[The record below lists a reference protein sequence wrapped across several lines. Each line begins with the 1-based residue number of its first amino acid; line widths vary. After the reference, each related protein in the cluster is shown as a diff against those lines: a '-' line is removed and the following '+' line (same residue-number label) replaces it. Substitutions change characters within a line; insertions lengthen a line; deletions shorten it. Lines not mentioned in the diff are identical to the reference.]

1 MIQELDET
9 KLEAFTNQVLGDLA
23 ASYGGV
29 MISIG
34 DRLGLFEALAGAGPL
49 TSAELAGR
57 TGTAERY
64 VREWLS
70 SQVAAGYV
78 ERDGD
83 AYALPPEHAAAL
95 AGLIP
100 AFNVPASMW
109 LDEEQTIE
117 AFRTGSGVPWGD
129 HHARLHDG
137 VAAFYRNAYGAA
149 LVPQWLPALD
159 GVVEQLERG
168 ARVADVGCGH
178 GHSTLLMAEA
188 FPNSRFY
195 GYDSHPESI
204 AAARGH
210 ANDRTTFETQTATG
224 YEEQGFDL
232 ICFFD
237 ALHDMGD
244 PVAAAR
250 HARTKLAPGGTVLL
264 VEPNAAETVGPV
276 ARLYYSASTVLCCAH
291 ALSEGQAD
299 ALGAQAGEA
308 RLERVF
314 REAGFGHW
322 RKAAETPFNLII
334 EARV

>member
-23 ASYGGV
+23 ASYGSV
-29 MISIG
+29 MVSIG
-34 DRLGLFEALAGAGPL
+34 DRLGLFGALAEAGPL
-49 TSAELAGR
+49 TSTELAGR

-64 VREWLS
+64 VREWLN
-70 SQVAAGYV
+70 SQVAGGYI

-83 AYALPPEHAAAL
+83 AYGLPPEHAAAL
-95 AGLIP
+95 AALVP

-109 LDEEQTIE
+109 LDEEDTIA
-117 AFRTGSGVPWGD
+117 AFRTGAGVPWGD
-129 HHARLHDG
+129 RHARLHEG
-137 VAAFYRNAYGAA
+137 VAAFFGNAYAAA

-159 GVVEQLERG
+159 GVMEKLRRG
-168 ARVADVGCGH
+168 AKVADVGCGH
-178 GHSTLLMAEA
+178 GHSTRLMAEA
-188 FPNSRFY
+188 FPNSSFF
-195 GYDSHPESI
+195 GYDSHPASI
-204 AAARGH
+204 AAAREHG
-210 ANDRTTFETQTATG
+210 NGRTTFATQTATS
-224 YEEQGFDL
+224 YEEGGFDL

-264 VEPNAAETVGPV
+264 VEPNAAESTGTV

-291 ALSEGQAD
+291 ALSEGQSD

-314 REAGFGHW
+314 REAGFGRW
-322 RKAAETPFNLII
+322 RKAAETPFNLIL

>member
-9 KLEAFTNQVLGDLA
+9 KIEAFTNQVLGDLA
-23 ASYGGV
+23 ASYGSV
-29 MISIG
+29 MTSIG
-34 DRLGLFEALAGAGPL
+34 DRLGLFDALTAAGPL
-49 TSAELAGR
+49 TSGELAER

-95 AGLIP
+95 AALVP

-109 LDEEQTIE
+109 LDEERTIE
-117 AFRTGSGVPWGD
+117 AFRTGAGVPWGD
-129 HHARLHDG
+129 RHARLHEG
-137 VAAFYRNAYGAA
+137 VAAFYGNAYAAA

-159 GVVEQLERG
+159 GVVEKLERG
-168 ARVADVGCGH
+168 AKVADVGCGH
-178 GHSTLLMAEA
+178 GHSTTLMADA
-188 FPNSRFY
+188 FPNSVFY
-195 GYDSHPESI
+195 GYDSHPASI
-204 AAARGH
+204 AAAGEH
-210 ANDRTTFETQTATG
+210 DRVTFEPRTATG
-224 YEEQGFDL
+224 YEEDGFDL

-250 HARTKLAPGGTVLL
+250 HARAKLAPGGTVLL
-264 VEPNAAETVGPV
+264 VEPNAAEATGPV

-291 ALSEGQAD
+291 ALSEGQSD

-308 RLERVF
+308 RLEQVF
-314 REAGFGHW
+314 RAAGFSHW